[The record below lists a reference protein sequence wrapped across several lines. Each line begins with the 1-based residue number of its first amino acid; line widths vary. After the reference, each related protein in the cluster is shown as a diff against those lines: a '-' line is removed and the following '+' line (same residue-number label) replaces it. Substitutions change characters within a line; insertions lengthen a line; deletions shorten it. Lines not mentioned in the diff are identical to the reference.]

1 MHTSKNIFYN
11 VLLAISQVLFP
22 LITFPYLARTLG
34 PSHIGVINFAES
46 FAKYFILLA
55 ALGIPIYGVREIAKH
70 AQEKAV
76 LSKTFSEIFLINL
89 FGTFLLALVFLGLI
103 YFVPQ
108 LYMEKELFYWAL
120 GYFILQVFQLEWFFT
135 GMNQFKFIAIRSF
148 IIRFL
153 FIAAVFLFI
162 RTKADYVNYF
172 IMQLGLTIV
181 LALLNGKKL
190 FELLALREISFKAL
204 EFKKHLKPMALLFL
218 TIFTISVYFSLDTIL
233 LGFLAD
239 NQSVGYYASALKLN
253 RLFIAV
259 LSAISVAM
267 FPNLVSLYHQGLKEV
282 FVEKI
287 EQCTYLAMSISIPLV
302 FGITLCAPELIEL
315 LLGAHFE
322 RTILPLQITA
332 PLIFIISL
340 SGIFGFQ
347 VLSAVGKDRAILI
360 AALIGML
367 ISIVAAIAWVP
378 MYKEVGAAYTILLTE
393 FVVALAFFIFAI
405 QHLQVKNIAAIFLK
419 QALGALPYIFII
431 LAFKALVPT
440 VLLRLTV
447 ITIFALAWFVLF
459 QLYIL
464 PNSVY
469 RKQLDQLQAKLF
481 KSK

>member
-1 MHTSKNIFYN
+1 MQTSKNIFYN

-34 PSHIGVINFAES
+34 PSNIGVINFAES

-70 AQEKAV
+70 AKDKLI

-89 FGTFLLALVFLGLI
+89 LGTFLLALVFLGLI
-103 YFVPQ
+103 YSVPQ
-108 LYMEKELFYWAL
+108 LYIEKELFYWAL

-153 FIAAVFLFI
+153 FIAAVFIFI
-162 RTKADYVNYF
+162 RSNHDYVNYF
-172 IMQLGLTIV
+172 IMQFGLTIV

-190 FELLALREISFKAL
+190 FELLELRSITFKSL

-239 NQSVGYYASALKLN
+239 NQSVGHYASALKLN

-267 FPNLVSLYHQGLKEV
+267 FPNLVSLYHQGFKDI
-282 FVEKI
+282 FIEKI
-287 EQCTYLAMSISIPLV
+287 EQCTFLAMSISIPLV
-302 FGITLCAPELIEL
+302 LGITLCAPELIEL
-315 LLGAHFE
+315 LLGKHFE

-332 PLIFIISL
+332 PLILIISL

-347 VLSAVGKDRAILI
+347 VLSAVGKDRAIFF

-367 ISIVAAIAWVP
+367 ISILAAIVWVP

-393 FVVALAFFIFAI
+393 FAVALAFFLFAI
-405 QHLQVKNIAAIFLK
+405 KHLQVNNIVAIFLK
-419 QALGALPYIFII
+419 QAIGAIPYILII

-440 VLLRLTV
+440 ILLRLTV
-447 ITIFALAWFVLF
+447 ITIFALAWFVIF

-464 PNSVY
+464 PNSIY
-469 RKQLDQLQAKLF
+469 KKQLVQLQAKLF

>member
-1 MHTSKNIFYN
+1 MQTSKNIFYN

-70 AQEKAV
+70 KKDNLV

-89 FGTFLLALVFLGLI
+89 TGTFLLAFVFLCLI

-108 LYMEKELFYWAL
+108 LYIEKELFYWAL
-120 GYFILQVFQLEWFFT
+120 GYFVLQVFQLEWFFT

-153 FIAAVFLFI
+153 FIAAVFIFI
-162 RTKADYVNYF
+162 RSKEDYVNYF

-190 FELLALREISFKAL
+190 FELLTLRSISFKAL
-204 EFKKHLKPMALLFL
+204 EFKKHVKPMAILFL

-267 FPNLVSLYHQGLKEV
+267 FPNLVSLYYQGLREV
-282 FVEKI
+282 FLEKI
-287 EQCTYLAMSISIPLV
+287 EQCIYLAMSISIPLV

-322 RTILPLQITA
+322 RAILPLQITA

-347 VLSAVGKDRAILI
+347 VLSAVGKDRAIFI

-367 ISIVAAIAWVP
+367 ISIVAAVAWVP

-393 FVVALAFFIFAI
+393 FSVALAFFLFAKA
-405 QHLQVKNIAAIFLK
+405 HLNLKPITAIFVK
-419 QALGALPYIFII
+419 QLVGALPYLLII
-431 LAFKALVPT
+431 LAFKVLVPT
-440 VLLRLTV
+440 VFLRLTV
-447 ITIFALAWFVLF
+447 IAIFALAWFVVF

-464 PNSVY
+464 PNSIY
-469 RKQLDQLQAKLF
+469 KQQLSRLKSKLF

>member
-1 MHTSKNIFYN
+1 MQNSKNIFYN

-34 PSHIGVINFAES
+34 PEHIGLINFAES

-55 ALGIPIYGVREIAKH
+55 ALGIPIYGVREIAKY
-70 AQEKAV
+70 AKDKTV
-76 LSKTFSEIFLINL
+76 LSKTFSEIFLLNL

-103 YFVPQ
+103 HFVPLLQ
-108 LYMEKELFYWAL
+108 VEKELFYWAL
-120 GYFILQVFQLEWFFT
+120 GYFVLQVFQLEWFFT
-135 GMNQFKFIAIRSF
+135 GMNEFRFIAIRSF

-153 FIAAVFLFI
+153 FIAAVFIFI
-162 RTKADYVNYF
+162 RSKADYVYYF
-172 IMQLGLTIV
+172 IMQLGLTVV
-181 LALLNGKKL
+181 LAVLNGKKL
-190 FELLALREISFKAL
+190 LALVDLRSIAFNSLA
-204 EFKKHLKPMALLFL
+204 FKKHLKPMALLFL

-267 FPNLVSLYHQGLKEV
+267 FPNLVSLYHQGLKDV
-282 FVEKI
+282 FIEKI

-302 FGITLCAPELIEL
+302 MGITLCAPELIKI

-347 VLSAVGKDRAILI
+347 VLSAVGKDRAIFI
-360 AALIGML
+360 AALIGMT
-367 ISIVAAIAWVP
+367 ISVIAAMAWVP
-378 MYKEVGAAYTILLTE
+378 LYKELGAAYTILLTE
-393 FVVALAFFIFAI
+393 FSVALAFFLFAKAHLNLKPLVSIFI
-405 QHLQVKNIAAIFLK
+405 K
-419 QALGALPYIFII
+419 QFVGALPYIVII
-431 LAFKALVPT
+431 LAFKHLVPT

-447 ITIFALAWFVLF
+447 ITIFALAWFAVF
-459 QLYIL
+459 QLFIL
-464 PNSVY
+464 PNSIY
-469 RKQLDQLQAKLF
+469 KQQLIRLQAKLF

>member
-34 PSHIGVINFAES
+34 PSHVGVINFAES

-55 ALGIPIYGVREIAKH
+55 ALGIPIYGVREVAKIAKD
-70 AQEKAV
+70 KAV
-76 LSKTFSEIFLINL
+76 LSKTFVEIFLINL
-89 FGTFLLALVFLGLI
+89 IGTCLLALVFFLLI
-103 YFVPQ
+103 QYIPK
-108 LYMEKELFYWAL
+108 LYVEKELFYWAL
-120 GYFILQVFQLEWFFT
+120 GYFVLQVFQLEWFFT

-153 FIAAVFLFI
+153 FIAAVFIFI
-162 RTKADYVNYF
+162 RGQQDYVHYF
-172 IMQLGLTIV
+172 MMQLWLTV
-181 LALLNGKKL
+181 FLAVMNFKKL
-190 FELLALREISFKAL
+190 NELLDLKIIAFKKL
-204 EFKKHLKPMALLFL
+204 ELKKHLKPMALLFL

-267 FPNLVSLYHQGLKEV
+267 FPNLVSLYHQGHKAI

-302 FGITLCAPELIEL
+302 LGIILCAPELIQL
-315 LLGAHFE
+315 LLGTHFE

-347 VLSAVGKDRAILI
+347 VLSAVGKDRAIFI

-367 ISIVAAIAWVP
+367 ISIITAIAWVP
-378 MYKEVGAAYTILLTE
+378 LYKEVGAAYTILLTE
-393 FVVALAFFIFAI
+393 LSVAVAFFLFAKKHLHLPHISQIF
-405 QHLQVKNIAAIFLK
+405 FK
-419 QALGALPYIFII
+419 QLFGALPYLII
-431 LAFKALVPT
+431 IIIFKALVPT
-440 VLLRLTV
+440 PLLRLTV
-447 ITIFALAWFVLF
+447 IAIFALAWFIIF
-459 QLYIL
+459 QLYLL
-464 PNSVY
+464 PNSIY
-469 RKQLDQLQAKLF
+469 KQQLDRLQTKLF
-481 KSK
+481 KLN

>member
-1 MHTSKNIFYN
+1 MQTSKNIFYN
-11 VLLAISQVLFP
+11 VLLAISQVVFP

-34 PSHIGVINFAES
+34 PSNIGVINFAES

-55 ALGIPIYGVREIAKH
+55 ALGIPIYGVREIAKY
-70 AQEKAV
+70 AKDKSI

-89 FGTFLLALVFLGLI
+89 LGTFLLSIIFLGLI

-108 LYMEKELFYWAL
+108 LQMEKELFYWAL
-120 GYFILQVFQLEWFFT
+120 GYFVLQIFQLEWFFT

-153 FIAAVFLFI
+153 FIAAVFIFI
-162 RTKADYVNYF
+162 HRKDDYVNYF
-172 IMQLGLTIV
+172 ILQLGLTVV

-190 FELLALREISFKAL
+190 FELLELRAISIKTL

-259 LSAISVAM
+259 LSAVSVAM
-267 FPNLVSLYHQGLKEV
+267 FPNLVSLYHQGLKDV
-282 FVEKI
+282 FIEKI
-287 EQCTYLAMSISIPLV
+287 EQSTFLAMSISIPLV
-302 FGITLCAPELIEL
+302 LGITLCAPELIEL

-347 VLSAVGKDRAILI
+347 VLSAVGKDRAIFI

-367 ISIVAAIAWVP
+367 ISIIAAIAWVP
-378 MYKEVGAAYTILLTE
+378 DYKEVGAAYTILLTE
-393 FVVALAFFIFAI
+393 FAVSLAFFLFAMK
-405 QHLQVKNIAAIFLK
+405 HLQVKNILSIFFK
-419 QALGALPYIFII
+419 QVLGALPYILII

-440 VLLRLTV
+440 VLLRLAV

-469 RKQLDQLQAKLF
+469 KKQLDLLQAKLF

>member
-1 MHTSKNIFYN
+1 MQTSKNIFYN

-34 PSHIGVINFAES
+34 PEHIGVINFAES

-55 ALGIPIYGVREIAKH
+55 ALGIPIYGVREIAK
-70 AQEKAV
+70 QSKNTSI

-89 FGTFLLALVFLGLI
+89 LGTFLLAIVFLGLI
-103 YFVPQ
+103 CFVPQ
-108 LYMEKELFYWAL
+108 LQMEKELFYWAL
-120 GYFILQVFQLEWFFT
+120 GYFVLQVFQLEWFFT
-135 GMNQFKFIAIRSF
+135 GMNQFKFIAVRSF

-153 FIAAVFLFI
+153 FIAAVFIFI
-162 RTKADYVNYF
+162 RTKEDYVNYF

-190 FELLALREISFKAL
+190 FELLALRTIAFKSL

-267 FPNLVSLYHQGLKEV
+267 FPNLVSLYHQGLKDV
-282 FVEKI
+282 FIEKI

-302 FGITLCAPELIEL
+302 LGITLCAPELIEL

-347 VLSAVGKDRAILI
+347 VLSAVGKDRAIFI

-393 FVVALAFFIFAI
+393 FAVALAFFLFAKS
-405 QHLQVKNIAAIFLK
+405 HLQLKNITTIFLK
-419 QALGALPYIFII
+419 QVVGALPYILII

-440 VLLRLTV
+440 ILLRLTV
-447 ITIFALAWFVLF
+447 ITIFALAWFVIF

-464 PNSVY
+464 PNSIY
-469 RKQLDQLQAKLF
+469 KKQLNQLQNKLF

>member
-1 MHTSKNIFYN
+1 MQTSKNIFYN

-34 PSHIGVINFAES
+34 PEHIGVINFAES

-55 ALGIPIYGVREIAKH
+55 ALGIPIYGVREIAKY
-70 AQEKAV
+70 AKDKVV
-76 LSKTFSEIFLINL
+76 LTKTFVEIFLINL
-89 FGTFLLALVFLGLI
+89 LGTFLLAFVFLGLI
-103 YFVPQ
+103 YFIPQ
-108 LYMEKELFYWAL
+108 LQIEKELFYWAL
-120 GYFILQVFQLEWFFT
+120 GYFILQVFQLEWFFS

-148 IIRFL
+148 VIRFL
-153 FIAAVFLFI
+153 FIAAVFIFI
-162 RTKADYVNYF
+162 RSKADYVNYF
-172 IMQLGLTIV
+172 IMQLGLTVV
-181 LALLNGKKL
+181 LAVLNGKKIL
-190 FELLALREISFKAL
+190 ELVDLSVISIKLLA
-204 EFKKHLKPMALLFL
+204 FKKHLKPMALLFL

-267 FPNLVSLYHQGLKEV
+267 FPNLVSLYHQDFKEI
-282 FVEKI
+282 FIQKI

-315 LLGAHFE
+315 LLGTHFE

-360 AALIGML
+360 AALIGMF
-367 ISIVAAIAWVP
+367 ISILAAIAWVP
-378 MYKEVGAAYTILLTE
+378 VYKEVGAAYTILITE
-393 FVVALAFFIFAI
+393 FAVSAAFFFFAKAHLNLKSITSIFI
-405 QHLQVKNIAAIFLK
+405 QQFF
-419 QALGALPYIFII
+419 GALPYLLIIFI
-431 LAFKALVPT
+431 FKLLVPT
-440 VLLRLTV
+440 ILLRLFV
-447 ITIFALAWFVLF
+447 VTIFSLAWFIIF
-459 QLYIL
+459 QLYLL
-464 PNSVY
+464 PNSIY
-469 RKQLDQLQAKLF
+469 KQQLHKLQLKLF
-481 KSK
+481 KVH

>member
-1 MHTSKNIFYN
+1 MQTSKNIFYN

-55 ALGIPIYGVREIAKH
+55 ALGIPIYGVREIAKY
-70 AQEKAV
+70 AKDKAV
-76 LSKTFSEIFLINL
+76 LSKTFAEIFLINL
-89 FGTFLLALVFLGLI
+89 IGTFLLALVFFTLI
-103 YFVPQ
+103 RLIPQ
-108 LYMEKELFYWAL
+108 LQMEKELFYWAL

-153 FIAAVFLFI
+153 FIAAVFIFI
-162 RTKADYVNYF
+162 RSKEDYINYF
-172 IMQLGLTIV
+172 IMQLGLTVV
-181 LALLNGKKL
+181 LALLNAKKL
-190 FELLALREISFKAL
+190 VELVTLRSISFKAL
-204 EFKKHLKPMALLFL
+204 EFKKHVKPMALLFL

-267 FPNLVSLYHQGLKEV
+267 FPNLVSLYHQGLKDV
-282 FVEKI
+282 FIEKI

-302 FGITLCAPELIEL
+302 LGITLCAPELIEL
-315 LLGAHFE
+315 LLGVHFE

-347 VLSAVGKDRAILI
+347 VLSAVGKDRAIFI
-360 AALIGML
+360 SALIGMF
-367 ISIVAAIAWVP
+367 ISVVAAIAWVP
-378 MYKEVGAAYTILLTE
+378 VYREVGAAFTILLTE
-393 FVVALAFFIFAI
+393 LAVALAFFLFAI
-405 QHLQVKNIAAIFLK
+405 KHLDVKKITVIFLK
-419 QALGALPYIFII
+419 QAIGALPYILII
-431 LAFKALVPT
+431 LAFKTLVPT

-447 ITIFALAWFVLF
+447 ITLFALTWFVIF

-464 PNSVY
+464 PNSIY
-469 RKQLDQLQAKLF
+469 KKQLDQLQAKLF

>member
-1 MHTSKNIFYN
+1 MNTSKNIFYN

-34 PSHIGVINFAES
+34 PEHIGVINFAES

-70 AQEKAV
+70 KQDKFV
-76 LSKTFSEIFLINL
+76 LAKTFSEIFLINL

-103 YFVPQ
+103 YFVPLLQ
-108 LYMEKELFYWAL
+108 IEKELFYWAL
-120 GYFILQVFQLEWFFT
+120 GYFVLQVFQLEWFFT
-135 GMNQFKFIAIRSF
+135 GMNEFKFIAVRSF

-153 FIAAVFLFI
+153 FIAAVFIFI
-162 RTKADYVNYF
+162 RSKQDYVHYF
-172 IMQLGLTIV
+172 IMQFVLTIV

-190 FELLALREISFKAL
+190 LELLDFKTVALKSL
-204 EFKKHLKPMALLFL
+204 VFKKHLKPMALLFL

-267 FPNLVSLYHQGLKEV
+267 FPNLVSLYHQGLKDV
-282 FVEKI
+282 FIEKI
-287 EQCTYLAMSISIPLV
+287 EQCTFLAMSISIPLV
-302 FGITLCAPELIEL
+302 LGITLCAPELIQL
-315 LLGAHFE
+315 LLGTHFG

-347 VLSAVGKDRAILI
+347 VLSAVGKDRAIFI

-393 FVVALAFFIFAI
+393 FSVALAFFLFAKT
-405 QHLQVKNIAAIFLK
+405 HLHLKNIMTIFFK
-419 QALGALPYIFII
+419 QALGALPYVLII
-431 LAFKALVPT
+431 LVFKALVPT
-440 VLLRLTV
+440 ILLRLTV
-447 ITIFALAWFVLF
+447 ITIFALAWFVIF

-464 PNSVY
+464 PNSIY
-469 RKQLDQLQAKLF
+469 KKQLDQLQAKFF